1 MSKIRK
7 PVIDAVEEALTGA
20 KVARAV
26 AKDAKPLR
34 GVLPAVTAKPSRVKG
49 IKTGYSGLV
58 KPYKPEDVVVTRSV
72 VNPNVLNKPVIDPS
86 ALQGGYMLGWT
97 GDRANAGTVIEAID
111 GRRLSVP
118 VREQGG
124 GDWMMDSPESI
135 MASEVGTSTGLLNR
149 LNELAESGSPVY
161 SNHLLM
167 GEQAVDFNTMISD
180 LFSGMRNRVNAKTAK
195 DIDKDIRNT
204 AITNKDTGKV
214 TYPYS
219 NFVGINSDE
228 LPNWLAG
235 LTGSNR
241 SKFMKMMDKKG
252 IQSVEGIPDIGKLR
266 IANTVPE
273 LLNAP
278 TMSSGFAIGRYN
290 PEVGRI
296 INPSVAH
303 KTYNSQIAGTPVGT
317 FGVQLPYQTVFPDF
331 AKYVEMKQ
339 AENAGNRAD
348 YLAMRKPPVQYLDQ
362 EWVDSVSQAIENFRK
377 LKEQQ

>member
-7 PVIDAVEEALTGA
+7 PIIDAVEEKLTGA
-20 KVARAV
+20 KVARSV

-34 GVLPAVTAKPSRVKG
+34 GVLSPVTAKPSRVKG
-49 IKTGYSGLV
+49 IETGYSGLV

-72 VNPNVLNKPVIDPS
+72 VNPNVLNKPIIDPS

-111 GRRLSVP
+111 GKRLAVP

-124 GDWMMDSPESI
+124 GDWMMDNPESI
-135 MASEVGTSTGLLNR
+135 MASEYGTSTGLLNR

-167 GEQAVDFNTMISD
+167 SGKAVDFNKMISD
-180 LFSGMRNRVNAKTAK
+180 LFSGMRGRVNSKTAK

-204 AITNKDTGKV
+204 AVKNKNTGV
-214 TYPYS
+214 FTYPYKD
-219 NFVGINSDE
+219 FVGINSDE
-228 LPNWLAG
+228 LPNWLASIS
-235 LTGSNR
+235 GSNR

-278 TMSSGFAIGRYN
+278 DMSSGFAIGKYN

-303 KTYNSQIAGTPVGT
+303 NTYNSQIAGTPVGT
-317 FGVQLPYQTVFPDF
+317 FGIQLPYETVFPDF
-331 AKYVEMKQ
+331 SKLMQTKYIKSINNPTYM
-339 AENAGNRAD
+339 
-348 YLAMRKPPVQYLDQ
+348 AMLDPPVQYLDQ

-377 LKEQQ
+377 LKEKQ

>member
-26 AKDAKPLR
+26 AQDAKPLR
-34 GVLPAVTAKPSRVKG
+34 GVLSPVTAKPSRIKG

>member
-1 MSKIRK
+1 MAKIRK
-7 PVIDAVEEALTGA
+7 PIIDAVEEKLTGA
-20 KVARAV
+20 KVAR

-34 GVLPAVTAKPSRVKG
+34 GVLSPVTAKPSRVKG
-49 IKTGYSGLV
+49 IKTGYSSLV
-58 KPYKPEDVVVTRSV
+58 KPYKPEDVVVTRTV
-72 VNPNVLNKPVIDPS
+72 VNPNIQTKQVIDPS

-111 GRRLSVP
+111 GKRLAVP

-124 GDWMMDSPESI
+124 GDWMMDNPESI
-135 MASEVGTSTGLLNR
+135 MASDVGTSNKLVNQLNA
-149 LNELAESGSPVY
+149 LAEKGVPVY

-167 GEQAVDFNTMISD
+167 GEQAVDFNKMISD
-180 LFSGMRNRVNAKTAK
+180 LFSGMRGRVNAETAK

-204 AITNKDTGKV
+204 AITNKDTGIV

-228 LPNWLAG
+228 LQNWLST
-235 LTGSNR
+235 LTGGNR
-241 SKFMKMMDKKG
+241 STFMKMMDKKG

-273 LLNAP
+273 LLDAP

-290 PEVGRI
+290 PEIGAI
-296 INPSVAH
+296 TNPSVLH
-303 KTYNSQIAGTPVGT
+303 DTYAKQISGRPVGT
-317 FGVQLPYQTVFPDF
+317 FGIQLPYETVFPDF
-331 AKYVEMKQ
+331 AKYVEMKK
-339 AENAGNRAD
+339 AEYAGNRAD

-362 EWVDSVSQAIENFRK
+362 EWVDSVSQALENFRK
-377 LKEQQ
+377 LKEKQ

>member
-1 MSKIRK
+1 
-7 PVIDAVEEALTGA
+7 
-20 KVARAV
+20 
-26 AKDAKPLR
+26 
-34 GVLPAVTAKPSRVKG
+34 
-49 IKTGYSGLV
+49 
-58 KPYKPEDVVVTRSV
+58 
-72 VNPNVLNKPVIDPS
+72 
-86 ALQGGYMLGWT
+86 
-97 GDRANAGTVIEAID
+97 
-111 GRRLSVP
+111 
-118 VREQGG
+118 
-124 GDWMMDSPESI
+124 
-135 MASEVGTSTGLLNR
+135 
-149 LNELAESGSPVY
+149 
-161 SNHLLM
+161 
-167 GEQAVDFNTMISD
+167 
-180 LFSGMRNRVNAKTAK
+180 MRNRVNAKTAK

>member
-20 KVARAV
+20 KVARGV

-34 GVLPAVTAKPSRVKG
+34 DVLTPVTAKPSRVKG
-49 IKTGYSGLV
+49 IKTKYSDLV
-58 KPYKPEDVVVTRSV
+58 KPYKPEDVVVTRTV
-72 VNPNVLNKPVIDPS
+72 VNPNIQTKQVIDPS

-111 GRRLSVP
+111 GKRLAVP

-124 GDWMMDSPESI
+124 GDWMMDNPESI
-135 MASEVGTSTGLLNR
+135 MASEYGTSTGLLNK

-167 GEQAVDFNTMISD
+167 SGKAVDFNKMISD
-180 LFSGMRNRVNAKTAK
+180 LFSGMRNRVNAKTAE

-204 AITNKDTGKV
+204 AVKNKNTGV
-214 TYPYS
+214 FTYPYKD
-219 NFVGINSDE
+219 FVGINSDE

-235 LTGSNR
+235 ISGSNR
-241 SKFMKMMDKKG
+241 SNFMKMMDKKG

-278 TMSSGFAIGRYN
+278 DMSSGFAIGKYN

-303 KTYNSQIAGTPVGT
+303 NTYNSQIAGTPVGT
-317 FGVQLPYQTVFPDF
+317 FGIQLPYETVFPDF
-331 AKYVEMKQ
+331 SKLMQTKYIKSINNPTYM
-339 AENAGNRAD
+339 
-348 YLAMRKPPVQYLDQ
+348 AMLDPPVQYLDQ

>member
-20 KVARAV
+20 KVARA
-26 AKDAKPLR
+26 KDAKPLR
-34 GVLPAVTAKPSRVKG
+34 GVLSPVTAKPSRVKG

-58 KPYKPEDVVVTRSV
+58 KPYKPEDVVVTRAV
-72 VNPNVLNKPVIDPS
+72 VNPNVQTKQVIDPS
-86 ALQGGYMLGWT
+86 TLQGGYMLGWT

-111 GRRLSVP
+111 GRRLAVP

-124 GDWMMDSPESI
+124 GDWMMDNPESI